1 MNEIPFCI
9 LDETSCLS
17 INLGAVRPCSRS
29 SCICTCVIFDKPD
42 PFLKALITKSAHFV
56 ICSDIR
62 QVQYTLFLEN

>member
-1 MNEIPFCI
+1 
-9 LDETSCLS
+9 
-17 INLGAVRPCSRS
+17 
-29 SCICTCVIFDKPD
+29 VIFDKPD